1 MTKLLEV
8 QNLKK
13 SYTTRNRINQV
24 IRGMSFTID
33 TGEYCAI
40 MGPSGSGKTTLL
52 NIMAGIDDADSGSVS
67 ISDEDIV
74 QLSKSEMT
82 LYRRDH
88 IGVVYQ
94 DFNLIDSLT
103 VKENIALPMHL
114 EMMEPE
120 EIDESIEGVAQRLG
134 IKHLLNESI
143 YEISGGELQR
153 AAICRAIINKP
164 DILLADEPTGN
175 LDSKSTEDVM
185 KCFTKLNSENG
196 ITILMVTHDVF
207 SASFCKKVIFL
218 RDGDITHEIERGS
231 ETREQ
236 FYKKILTELDVQ
248 GDY

>member
-1 MTKLLEV
+1 MTKLLDV
-8 QNLKK
+8 HGLKK
-13 SYTTRNRINQV
+13 SYTTQNRVHQV
-24 IRGMSFTID
+24 ISGMSFSVNS
-33 TGEYCAI
+33 GEFCAI

-52 NIMAGIDDADSGSVS
+52 NIIAGIDDADSGRVF
-67 ISDEDIV
+67 IADDDIV
-74 QLSKSEMT
+74 QMNKSEMT

-94 DFNLIDSLT
+94 EFNLIDSLT

-120 EIDESIEGVAQRLG
+120 EIDESIENVAQQLG
-134 IKHLLNESI
+134 IGKLLNESI

-185 KCFTKLNSENG
+185 KCFSKLNAENG

-218 RDGDITHEIERGS
+218 RDGNITHKIERGDD
-231 ETREQ
+231 TREQ

>member
-1 MTKLLEV
+1 
-8 QNLKK
+8 
-13 SYTTRNRINQV
+13 
-24 IRGMSFTID
+24 
-33 TGEYCAI
+33 
-40 MGPSGSGKTTLL
+40 LL
-52 NIMAGIDDADSGSVS
+52 NIIAGIDDADSGSVF
-67 ISDEDIV
+67 IADEDII
-74 QLSKSEMT
+74 QLSKREMT

-94 DFNLIDSLT
+94 DFNLIDSLN
-103 VKENIALPMHL
+103 VKENIAIPMHL
-114 EMMEPE
+114 EIMEPE
-120 EIDESIEGVAQRLG
+120 EIDKSIEGLAQQLG
-134 IKHLLNESI
+134 IGKLLNESI

-185 KCFTKLNSENG
+185 KCFSKLNADNG

-218 RDGDITHEIERGS
+218 RDGDITHNIERGDD
-231 ETREQ
+231 TREQ
-236 FYKKILTELDVQ
+236 FYKKILVELDVQ